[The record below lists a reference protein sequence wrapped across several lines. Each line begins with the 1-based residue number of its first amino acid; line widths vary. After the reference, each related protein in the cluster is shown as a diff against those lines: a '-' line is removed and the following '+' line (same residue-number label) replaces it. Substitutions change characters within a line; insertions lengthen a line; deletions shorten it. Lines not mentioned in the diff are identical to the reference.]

1 MKEPHAYFIKYVA
14 PIIKNYLN
22 CSTCD
27 DLECIKIQKSLLNQ
41 N

>member
-1 MKEPHAYFIKYVA
+1 MKEPRAYFIKYVT

>member
-1 MKEPHAYFIKYVA
+1 MKEPRAYFIKYVA
-14 PIIKNYLN
+14 PIIKNNLN